1 MCVSAVT
8 QVCGL
13 EKNISKIS
21 IWIDFFLKVSSF
33 CRLVLSL
40 L

>member
-13 EKNISKIS
+13 EKIFSKIS

-33 CRLVLSL
+33 CRLALSL